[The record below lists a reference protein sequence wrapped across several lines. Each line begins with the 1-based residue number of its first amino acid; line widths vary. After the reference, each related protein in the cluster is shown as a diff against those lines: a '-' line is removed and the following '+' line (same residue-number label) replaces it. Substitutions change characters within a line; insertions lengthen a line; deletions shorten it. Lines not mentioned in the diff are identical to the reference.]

1 MINQLRAL
9 VLPILS
15 LGVDPE
21 DSEEVRLRKI
31 LLVGGST
38 FILLAAFPWG
48 LVYLYFGELW
58 VGVVNL
64 VYIAITALTLV
75 AFSKSRRYQFLR
87 FSQLA
92 FGLLLPLLW
101 TIILGGYVGSSG
113 VILWSL
119 TSPMGALLFYDS
131 RRALRW
137 VAVYFL
143 VTLLSGLIAPLIQ
156 GSNNLPGSL
165 IAIFFVLN
173 LVGVST
179 VVILFF
185 KYFIDQREKAYRL
198 LHLEEQKAENLLL
211 NILPREIAA
220 ILKNEN
226 RTIADQFEGASILF
240 ADLVGFTPLTAV
252 LAPVE
257 MVELLNEVFSH
268 FDALV
273 EKYDV
278 EKIRTIGDNYM
289 VAAGVPR
296 PRPDHAEALARM
308 ALDMRAYLD
317 SRPNTNGRQV
327 EFRIGINSGPV
338 IGGVIGRKKFVYDL
352 WGDAVNTASRME
364 SQGVPGKIQITE
376 TTYDLI
382 KEEFVCEPR
391 GVMQVKGKG
400 EMRTWFLVGENS
412 KT

>member
-1 MINQLRAL
+1 
-9 VLPILS
+9 
-15 LGVDPE
+15 LGADPE
-21 DSEEVRLRKI
+21 DGEEDRLRKI
-31 LLVGGST
+31 LLVGGSVS
-38 FILLAAFPWG
+38 IVLAALPWG
-48 LVYLYFGELW
+48 LIYLYFGERW
-58 VGVVNL
+58 VGIVNL
-64 VYIAITALTLV
+64 VYIAITAATLLD
-75 AFSKSRRYQFLR
+75 FRRTRRYGLLR

-92 FGLLLPLLW
+92 FGLILPLLW
-101 TIILGGYVGSSG
+101 TIILGGFVGSSG

-119 TSPMGALLFYDS
+119 TAPMGALLFYDS

-137 VAVYFL
+137 VAAYFL
-143 VTLLSGLIAPLIQ
+143 VILLSGLASPLVQ
-156 GSNNLPGSL
+156 GSNNLPESI

-173 LVGVST
+173 LVGVSM

-185 KYFIDQREKAYRL
+185 KYFIDQREKTYRL
-198 LHLEEQKAENLLL
+198 LHLEEQKADNLLL

-220 ILKNEN
+220 VLKNEN
-226 RTIADQFEGASILF
+226 RTIADQFDGASILF
-240 ADLVGFTPLTAV
+240 ADLVGFTPLTAE

-257 MVELLNEVFSH
+257 MVELLNEVFSQ
-268 FDALV
+268 FDVLV
-273 EKYDV
+273 EKYDL

-296 PRPDHAEALARM
+296 RRRDHALALAHL

-317 SRPNTNGRQV
+317 SRPKDNGRPV

-338 IGGVIGRKKFVYDL
+338 IGGVIGKKKFVYDL

-364 SQGVPGKIQITE
+364 SQGVPGKIQIAE
-376 TTYDLI
+376 ATYDLI

-391 GVMQVKGKG
+391 GVMQVKGRG
-400 EMRTWFLVGENS
+400 AMRTWFLVGKNS